1 MLLQG
6 KKALITG
13 GSGGIGAALVRAF
26 VHHGARV
33 VFTYRQSGSAAD
45 ELVSELGT
53 SAVLSIHCD
62 GSQSEQVTAC
72 MTEAI
77 AFLGGLDILVNNA
90 GITKDTLL
98 LRMSEEDWDMVL
110 DTNLKSSFLFCKQ
123 ALRHMMRTSGSIIN
137 IGSVVGLT
145 GNAGQANYAA
155 SKAGL
160 VGFSKSIAR
169 EMGSKNIRC
178 NVLAPGFID
187 TAMTSRLPENMLQQ
201 QLQSIPA
208 KRIGQAQEVA
218 DVAVFLASN
227 MASYIN
233 GQVISVC
240 GGLNT

>member
-26 VHHGARV
+26 VHHGAKV
-33 VFTYRQSGSAAD
+33 VFTYHQSANAA
-45 ELVSELGT
+45 EALVQELG
-53 SAVLSIHCD
+53 SQEVLAIRCD
-62 GSQSEQVTAC
+62 GAQSEQVNAC
-72 MTEAI
+72 MSEAV

-110 DTNLKSSFLFCKQ
+110 DTNLKSAFLFCKQ
-123 ALRHMMRTSGSIIN
+123 ALRHMMRTGGSIIN

-160 VGFSKSIAR
+160 VGFSKSLTR
-169 EMGSKNIRC
+169 EMGSKDIRC
-178 NVLAPGFID
+178 NVIAPGFID
-187 TAMTSRLPENMLQQ
+187 TPMTSKLPEEILQK
-201 QLQSIPA
+201 QLEHIPI
-208 KRIGQAQEVA
+208 KRIGQANEVA
-218 DVAVFLASN
+218 DAAVFLASD

-240 GGLNT
+240 GGLYT